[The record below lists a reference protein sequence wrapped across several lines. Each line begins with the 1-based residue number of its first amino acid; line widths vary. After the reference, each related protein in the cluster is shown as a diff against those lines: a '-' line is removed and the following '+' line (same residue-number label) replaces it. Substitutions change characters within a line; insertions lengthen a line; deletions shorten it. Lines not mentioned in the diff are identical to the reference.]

1 MSTDTFPAQ
10 APPAPSEVFAPPAK
24 VRRRVS
30 VGNISLSRWGALAIS
45 AVVILVSVWLRT
57 RGIRAYY
64 WIDEGLSVG
73 IASHP
78 LTQIPS
84 LLHQDGSPPLY
95 YMLLHVWMSAFG
107 RGEVAT
113 HLLSLVFALLSIP
126 VAYWAG
132 KSLFS
137 RRAGVMCALLAAG
150 APYLNQYSQETR
162 MYALLALLS
171 LVTCAAFVHAFVQ
184 RRRGYLPVFSL
195 GLTAALYTHN
205 WALFLGLMAGVAFLV
220 CLRSAPSEERRA
232 LWRDGA
238 LAFGGV
244 AVLYAPWV
252 PTLLYQARH
261 TGAPWDL
268 GPVIWSV
275 TQGLY
280 SLVAGRGPAVALL
293 FGAGVGLLALRQLST
308 RKGMAAFWEPR
319 DPQRLLLAATCL
331 LILGIGT
338 ILIAWAYSKLTPA
351 WALRYLAVIV
361 GPLILVFGLGLA
373 RTGRLGVVA
382 LALAVWFWLLTPV
395 TSSLTSKSNVGRVV
409 PALRANLGSD
419 PLVLS
424 TQPEQVPTVAYY
436 LPGASR
442 FVTPMGPV
450 RDPRV
455 VDWRNALN
463 RLRRSSVSSVLM
475 PAVDALRPG
484 EHVLLVVP
492 VGLANTP
499 LWLKLINRYSVQW
512 AHALSRDRSLRMIS
526 SSVKGAPG
534 SGTGVRATLFVVRSS
549 PAA

>member
-10 APPAPSEVFAPPAK
+10 APAAPGEVFAPSPA
-24 VRRRVS
+24 VRRRVNL
-30 VGNISLSRWGALAIS
+30 GNLSLSSWGALAIA
-45 AVVILVSVWLRT
+45 AVVVLASVWLRT

-78 LTQIPS
+78 LTAIPS
-84 LLHQDGSPPLY
+84 LLQQDGSPPLY

-113 HLLSLVFALLSIP
+113 HLLSLLFALLTIP
-126 VAYWAG
+126 AAYWAG
-132 KSLFS
+132 KSLSS
-137 RRAGVMCALLAAG
+137 RRAGGMCAVLAAG
-150 APYLNQYSQETR
+150 LPYLNTYAQETR

-171 LVTCAAFVHAFVQ
+171 LVTCAAFVQAFVQ

-220 CLRSAPSEERRA
+220 CVRSAPREERRP

-238 LAFGGV
+238 LAFGGI

-252 PTLLYQARH
+252 PTLLYQAHH

-268 GPVIWSV
+268 GPVVWSV

-280 SLVAGRGPAVALL
+280 SLVAGRGPAFALL
-293 FGAGVGLLALRQLST
+293 FGAGAGLLALRQLNT
-308 RKGMAAFWEPR
+308 RKGLAAFWEPR

-338 ILIAWAYSKLTPA
+338 LLTAWVYSKLTPA

-382 LALAVWFWLLTPV
+382 LTLAVWLWVLTPV
-395 TSSLTSKSNVGRVV
+395 SSSLSAKSNLGRVV
-409 PALRANLGSD
+409 PAIRAKLGPD

-424 TQPEQVPTVAYY
+424 TQPEQIPTLAYY
-436 LPGASR
+436 LPGVSR
-442 FVTPMGPV
+442 FLSPMGPV

-455 VDWRNALN
+455 VDWRNALD

-475 PAVDALRPG
+475 PALDSLRPG
-484 EHVLLVVP
+484 QRVLLVVP
-492 VGLANTP
+492 VGLADSP
-499 LWLKLINRYSVQW
+499 LWLKLINGDSVKW
-512 AHALSRDRSLRMIS
+512 ARALNRDPSLKLIS
-526 SSVKGAPG
+526 SSAKGAPG
-534 SGTGVRATLFVVRSS
+534 SGTGVRATLFVVRS
-549 PAA
+549 